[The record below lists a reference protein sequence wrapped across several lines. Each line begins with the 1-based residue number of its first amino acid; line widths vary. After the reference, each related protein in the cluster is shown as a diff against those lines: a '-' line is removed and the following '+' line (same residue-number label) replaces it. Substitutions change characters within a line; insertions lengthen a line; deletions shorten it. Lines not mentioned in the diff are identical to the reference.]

1 MTCISETSHI
11 VDVGE
16 NRINRLNDRFLRY
29 IMTGENGQKILVDFI
44 NDALLLW
51 DDNVIE
57 TIENLPCTFSD
68 DCAKMKLSVFDA
80 VARRLDGRTVDV
92 EVQFVN
98 RFDFRK
104 RAPYYWSL
112 THAKKQKECMAYVQI
127 QPTIVICVLTFD
139 MLDDEAGYRNSFKII
154 NEDSGRCLC
163 DDLHIV
169 YLELPKFRR
178 QIGKKNIPATDLD
191 KWLLYFTNE
200 GGDRMEKIAAEKP
213 AIAMAMRL
221 ESHYWTDAEEKI
233 LYAAE
238 QRRML
243 DEIGEELAFGILLD
257 AARAETEKARNETL
271 RKSQENL
278 QRGIAEGK
286 RSVAVNLLK
295 IGTDVNKTAEVTG
308 LTIEEVE
315 NLYSAVLDGRLR

>member
-1 MTCISETSHI
+1 MTYISETPHI

-16 NRINRLNDRFLRY
+16 DRINRLNDRFLRY
-29 IMTGENGQKILVDFI
+29 IMTGGSGQKIMADFI
-44 NDALLLW
+44 NDALML
-51 DDNVIE
+51 DADNVIE
-57 TIENLPCTFSD
+57 TIENLPCDFPCDYSN
-68 DCAKMKLSVFDA
+68 MKLSVFDVA
-80 VARRLDGRTVDV
+80 ARRLDGRAADV

-112 THAKKQKECMAYVQI
+112 THVRKQKECMSYIQI
-127 QPTIVICVLTFD
+127 QPTIVICVLAFD

-154 NEDSGRCLC
+154 NEESGRRLC

-178 QIGKKNIPATDLD
+178 QFAKNNVPSTGLD

-200 GGDRMEKIAAEKP
+200 DGERMDKIAGEKP
-213 AIAMAMRL
+213 AISMALQL
-221 ESHYWTDAEEKI
+221 ESRYWSDEEEKG

-243 DEIGEELAFGILLD
+243 DEIGEELAFGILLEE
-257 AARAETEKARNETL
+257 ARTETEKVRNESV
-271 RKSQENL
+271 RKSSESLHKGVIEGKMSVAANLLKMGTDINMDFHDRKRILIKYENL
-278 QRGIAEGK
+278 Q
-286 RSVAVNLLK
+286 
-295 IGTDVNKTAEVTG
+295 
-308 LTIEEVE
+308 
-315 NLYSAVLDGRLR
+315 